1 MTFKYDFA
9 ISFAGEVREI
19 AKKIANLLRKRNVRV
34 FYDRFFEARMLGKKL
49 TNYFQETFGADAKYV
64 IILISKEYPAKDW
77 TNFEFSIARDEARKR
92 EEEFILPIRLDDTKV
107 VGLHDDI
114 CFIDLQEKSVEEAVD
129 ILLEKLGVEGID
141 ETIDETLDDKYVKD
155 KAKELLVDVNKTDIK
170 LSEFLAEYYD
180 FLIKTGEKE
189 EIKWV
194 EAELSGTLY
203 EVGKDNPEY
212 FKYRGIKG
220 YISPVRV
227 SIPNLIYSSF
237 EMIINEPKFHMRPFN
252 FIPPISVYEFEK
264 YKDDLDK
271 IGIITLSEDTIKL
284 LISDATDKLKLYF
297 YFKGSDIA
305 HIISN
310 IKQKIGRFLINK
322 INN

>member
-1 MTFKYDFA
+1 M
-9 ISFAGEVREI
+9 
-19 AKKIANLLRKRNVRV
+19 
-34 FYDRFFEARMLGKKL
+34 
-49 TNYFQETFGADAKYV
+49 
-64 IILISKEYPAKDW
+64 
-77 TNFEFSIARDEARKR
+77 
-92 EEEFILPIRLDDTKV
+92 
-107 VGLHDDI
+107 
-114 CFIDLQEKSVEEAVD
+114 D

-141 ETIDETLDDKYVKD
+141 ETIDEILDDKYAKD
-155 KAKELLVDVNKTDIK
+155 KVKELLVDVNKTDIN

-180 FLIKTGEKE
+180 FLIKIGEKE

-203 EVGKDNPEY
+203 EVGKEDPEY
-212 FKYRGIKG
+212 FKYRGIRG

-227 SIPNLIYSSF
+227 YIPNLIFSSF
-237 EMIINEPKFHMRPFN
+237 EMIIHEPKFLMRPFK

-284 LISDATDKLKLYF
+284 LDPDATDELKLYF

-310 IKQKIGRFLINK
+310 IKQKVSRFLINI
-322 INN
+322 INS